1 MTTTTDLYFTTAV
14 CSSRTGSVRVDD
26 ADATAVRV
34 ASPPGQ
40 DGWTAEQL
48 YAAALAT
55 SLHEAIRNVV
65 ARGEDVA
72 DCTVAATVSL
82 HHDGADALGLEARL
96 KARLPG
102 VPDSGRKREIVE
114 LAAAR
119 APLVGG
125 WDIVIA

>member
-26 ADATAVRV
+26 VDTTDVRV
-34 ASPPGQ
+34 AAPPEQ
-40 DGWTAEQL
+40 DGWTVEQL
-48 YAAALAT
+48 YAAALDT
-55 SLHEAIRNVV
+55 SLHKAIRHV
-65 ARGEDVA
+65 ATAGDVA

-82 HHDGADALGLEARL
+82 HHDGPDGRGLEARL

-102 VPDSGRKREIVE
+102 VRDNGRKREIVE
-114 LAAAR
+114 LAAAH